1 LALSLINKEK
11 AMKYSEIRFLS
22 RKLRKNQ
29 TTAEKLLWEKLR
41 YRQLEGFKFLR
52 QHPILYDRKGNDLNF
67 FIPDFYCPKAKLAIE
82 IDGGIHNEKWEQ
94 DLWREEI
101 LNGMRIRVLRFR
113 NEDLHDLDLV
123 IEEIRI
129 ILKERG

>member
-1 LALSLINKEK
+1 MALSLINKEK

>member
-1 LALSLINKEK
+1 
-11 AMKYSEIRFLS
+11 MKYSEIRFLS

-67 FIPDFYCPKAKLAIE
+67 FITDFYCPKAKLAIE

>member
-1 LALSLINKEK
+1 
-11 AMKYSEIRFLS
+11 MKYSEIRFLS

-94 DLWREEI
+94 DIWREEI

>member
-1 LALSLINKEK
+1 
-11 AMKYSEIRFLS
+11 MKYSEIRFLS